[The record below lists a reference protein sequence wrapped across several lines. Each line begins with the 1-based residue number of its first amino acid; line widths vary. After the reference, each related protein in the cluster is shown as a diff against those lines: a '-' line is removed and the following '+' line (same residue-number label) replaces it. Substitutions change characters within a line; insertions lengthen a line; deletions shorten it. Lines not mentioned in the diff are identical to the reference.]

1 MSADPSPVVLLEF
14 PAADIALLRLNR
26 PQARN
31 ALNDEVRQRLASHFQ
46 TLGADPAI
54 RVIVLT
60 GDSRC
65 FAAGADLRDLDEH
78 GDRPVR
84 PPQRAL
90 LGSHR
95 ALPEA
100 GDRRGQRLRPGRRL
114 RTGDAL
120 RPDRRRRVGTVRPA
134 GDQGR
139 GDAGCRRHP
148 APGTGG
154 GQFQALRLLFTGCL
168 VKAPQALAMGL
179 VSEVVADES
188 TLARALELATE
199 IARLPSGAGADQ
211 GGGPGRCRPAAG
223 QCLALERKAFQ
234 LLFDSQDQKEGMHAF
249 LEKRP
254 PNYQGNRR
262 CPIFVVSPWSVPVR
276 WAPGSPRSPPR
287 PA

>member
-65 FAAGADLRDLDEH
+65 FAAGADLRDLSTSTAIGLYGCH
-78 GDRPVR
+78 GERYWEAIARCPKPVIAAVNGF
-84 PPQRAL
+84 AL
-90 LGSHR
+90 GGGCELAMHCDLIVAGES
-95 ALPEA
+95 AQFAQPEIKVGVMPGA
-100 GDRRGQRLRPGRRL
+100 GGTQRLVR
-114 RTGDAL
+114 A
-120 RPDRRRRVGTVRPA
+120 VGK
-134 GDQGR
+134 
-139 GDAGCRRHP
+139 
-148 APGTGG
+148 
-154 GQFQALRLLFTGCL
+154 FQALRMLFTGCL

-188 TLARALELATE
+188 TLARALELAME
-199 IARLPSGAGADQ
+199 IARLPPLALAQIKEVVLADADL
-211 GGGPGRCRPAAG
+211 PLDSA
-223 QCLALERKAFQ
+223 LALERKAFQ
-234 LLFDSQDQKEGMHAF
+234 LLFDSQDQKEGMQAF

-254 PNYQGNRR
+254 PNYQGK
-262 CPIFVVSPWSVPVR
+262 
-276 WAPGSPRSPPR
+276 
-287 PA
+287 

>member
-65 FAAGADLRDLDEH
+65 FAAGADLRDLSTSTAIGLYGRHSE
-78 GDRPVR
+78 RYWEAIARCPKPVIAAVNGF
-84 PPQRAL
+84 AL
-90 LGSHR
+90 GGGCELAMHCDLIVAGES
-95 ALPEA
+95 AQFAQPEIKVGVMPGA
-100 GDRRGQRLRPGRRL
+100 GGTQRLVR
-114 RTGDAL
+114 A
-120 RPDRRRRVGTVRPA
+120 VGK
-134 GDQGR
+134 
-139 GDAGCRRHP
+139 
-148 APGTGG
+148 
-154 GQFQALRLLFTGCL
+154 FQALRMLFTGCL

-199 IARLPSGAGADQ
+199 IARLPPLALAQIKEVVLAGADL
-211 GGGPGRCRPAAG
+211 PLDSA
-223 QCLALERKAFQ
+223 LALERKVFQ

-254 PNYQGNRR
+254 PNYQGK
-262 CPIFVVSPWSVPVR
+262 
-276 WAPGSPRSPPR
+276 
-287 PA
+287 